1 MLCSHLTLASF
12 FSFIFFSNKGEVA
25 GVFTVVSLPAAAI
38 LFTAITTAAHRR
50 LAKKFNQEVAQ
61 AAMEAAT
68 TSRSV
73 NFDDYGYGGN
83 DNRYNDYSVD
93 SHGTH
98 VQPTMSHGEQAN
110 EAYVMSDVG

>member
-12 FSFIFFSNKGEVA
+12 FSFSFFSNKGEVA
-25 GVFTVVSLPAAAI
+25 GVFTVVGLPAAV
-38 LFTAITTAAHRR
+38 TAITAAAHRR
-50 LAKKFNQEVAQ
+50 RAKKFDQDIAQ

-68 TSRSV
+68 TSDF
-73 NFDDYGYGGN
+73 NNYGYGGN
-83 DNRYNDYSVD
+83 DSRYNDYSVD
-93 SHGTH
+93 SHGTY